1 MAATSGV
8 PRNNTL
14 ATFLFFSS
22 SPSEEE
28 SSGSG
33 GDDDGDDDDDD
44 DDDAYSTREEEYEW
58 IRTRAQYDDA
68 GEERATMERVDERRR
83 IPRRSATV
91 VVPDWNPWHGRRKTR
106 AKEEK
111 HAIVETNNAATTI
124 DARRWWFVGFIVERF
139 MEQDRG

>member
-1 MAATSGV
+1 VAATSGV

-28 SSGSG
+28 SGSG
-33 GDDDGDDDDDD
+33 GDVNDDDD

-58 IRTRAQYDDA
+58 IRTRAQDDDA

-106 AKEEK
+106 AEEK

-124 DARRWWFVGFIVERF
+124 DARRWWFVGVNVELF
-139 MEQDRG
+139 MEQARRCGA